1 MRKLNM
7 KYKAASLSLLCTM
20 SMLIGCST
28 PPDPYMEIGIGY
40 TLDGMTDHW
49 LQTDRD
55 YTCKNNDTFHA
66 EIGLEFD
73 YDLRLG
79 YHHQSQVS
87 CGGPFNNHP
96 ETYQDEIILTKK
108 WGGRK

>member
-1 MRKLNM
+1 MTK
-7 KYKAASLSLLCTM
+7 
-20 SMLIGCST
+20 
-28 PPDPYMEIGIGY
+28 PDPYMEIGIGY
-40 TLDGMTDHW
+40 TIDGNTDYW

-55 YTCKNNDTFHA
+55 WTCRNNDTFHA

-87 CGGPFNNHP
+87 CGGPFNSYP